1 VGHGKPTLFL
11 SDLHLS
17 PDRPA
22 ALRAFHAFA
31 AGPARD
37 AAAVYMLGD
46 IFDWWVGDDQM
57 RMPFVAD
64 VVTSM
69 RGISDAGV
77 ALYVGHGNRDFLIG
91 HGLAEAA
98 GATLLAD
105 FVLLD
110 LHGVR
115 TLLCHGDQLCTGDLE
130 YQAYRTRMR
139 DPEVQA
145 RLLRLPY
152 FVRRIIAAW
161 LRRKSRNTKA
171 LKPESIMDVS
181 IATVEQTFRDHDAAR
196 MIHGHTHR
204 PAVHSHDVDGI
215 ERERIVLADWELDG
229 RYLEVSAAGA
239 VERTISA

>member
-1 VGHGKPTLFL
+1 VGHAKPTLFL

-17 PDRPA
+17 PDRPE

-46 IFDWWVGDDQM
+46 IFDWWVGDDQI
-57 RMPFVAD
+57 RIPFVAD
-64 VVTSM
+64 VVKSM

-91 HGLAEAA
+91 ERLAQAA
-98 GATLLAD
+98 GARLLPEI
-105 FVLLD
+105 VVLD

-115 TLLCHGDQLCTGDLE
+115 TLLCHGDQLCTDDVE
-130 YQAYRTRMR
+130 YQAFRARMR

-152 FVRRIIAAW
+152 FVRRLIAAW
-161 LRRKSRNTKA
+161 LRRKSRDTKA
-171 LKPESIMDVS
+171 LKPESIMDVAIS
-181 IATVEQTFRDHDAAR
+181 TVEH
-196 MIHGHTHR
+196 
-204 PAVHSHDVDGI
+204 
-215 ERERIVLADWELDG
+215 
-229 RYLEVSAAGA
+229 
-239 VERTISA
+239 